1 MQRTHGEFAIRFA
14 VAMLISAALLGGCSP
29 SSQTTTTDRTK
40 DYEEQVREAEAGF
53 HPSDHDPLPAQRESP
68 DSHNNDTLLAN
79 ARDQSPSSTSAEMAQ
94 GFRVQVYST
103 THIDRASAQKAELET
118 MFPDEWFYL
127 DYESPSYRIRAGNFL
142 TRLDADRFAR
152 LMNEKGYVDAWVVP
166 ERVYK
171 VIGKRPAPPPAPPT
185 EPTPEEK

>member
-1 MQRTHGEFAIRFA
+1 MSPTRRDYAILLPA
-14 VAMLISAALLGGCSP
+14 VALITAAVVSGCSP
-29 SSQTTTTDRTK
+29 SGQTTTVDRTK
-40 DYEEQVREAEAGF
+40 EHEEQVRDAEAGF
-53 HPSDHDPLPAQRESP
+53 RPSDHDPLPVTKGSPESL
-68 DSHNNDTLLAN
+68 SIDTLHATT
-79 ARDQSPSSTSAEMAQ
+79 RGDSPSPTPSEMVQ

-103 THIDRASAQKAELET
+103 TLIDRASSQKTELET

-152 LMNEKGYVDAWVVP
+152 LMNEKGYADAWVVP

-171 VIGKRPAPPPAPPT
+171 VIGKRPPPPPAPPT
-185 EPTPEEK
+185 EAPPEEK